1 MLSHFS
7 CAWLFVT
14 LWTVA
19 CQAPWS
25 IGFSKQEYWSGLPFP
40 SSLYVCVCV
49 CVYCCCLIAKLCP
62 TLLRPHGLKP
72 ARLFYPWDF
81 PRQDYWS
88 GVPLPSPRDLP
99 DPGIKPVSPELQADS
114 LPLSR
119 KGSPVC
125 VCVCG
130 RTRVH
135 THFIYFL
142 LNLVTPEAP
151 ALTNSHCS
159 DP

>member
-1 MLSHFS
+1 MD
-7 CAWLFVT
+7 
-14 LWTVA
+14 
-19 CQAPWS
+19 
-25 IGFSKQEYWSGLPFP
+25 
-40 SSLYVCVCV
+40 SSLPGSLVHWIFQARILEWVAISFFTIYICMCVCVCV
-49 CVYCCCLIAKLCP
+49 CVYCCCLVAKLCP

-72 ARLFYPWDF
+72 TRLFYPWDF

-88 GVPLPSPRDLP
+88 GLPLPSPRDLP

-125 VCVCG
+125 VCVWGGG

-135 THFIYFL
+135 AHFIYFL

-151 ALTNSHCS
+151 TLTNSHCS